1 MTDDV
6 VLYEKHTG
14 IATITL
20 NRPDKLNAMN
30 GEVVEQL
37 TRRIAEAGADD
48 TVKVILIAGAGR
60 AFCAGFDINDEVDEN
75 VSSALDWQPI
85 LRRDSDMT
93 MAVWSCPKPTIAMV
107 HGYCLAGG
115 CEVAMACDLVVAA
128 EDAQFGEPEI
138 RYGSGP
144 VTLLM
149 PFILGQKKT
158 NELLFTGDTI
168 GAQEARAAGL
178 VNTVV
183 PRDQLEVTAEGL
195 ARRIA
200 PTPLAVLRLTKQALN
215 RAYEAMG
222 LRDAVNANLDIS
234 AMLNGADT
242 PEQQEFDKIA
252 KAEGL
257 KAALGW
263 RDARYRDW
271 PSASEASA
279 ASSAAEP
286 ML

>member
-1 MTDDV
+1 MTDV
-6 VLYEKHTG
+6 VLYENHNG

-30 GEVVEQL
+30 GEMVEQL
-37 TRRIAEAGADD
+37 TGRIAEAGADD
-48 TVKVILIAGAGR
+48 NVKVVLIAGAGR
-60 AFCAGFDINDEVDEN
+60 AFCAGFDINDEVEEGTE
-75 VSSALDWQPI
+75 SPLDWQPV
-85 LRRDSDMT
+85 LKRDSDMT
-93 MAVWSCPKPTIAMV
+93 MAVWSCPKPTIAV
-107 HGYCLAGG
+107 VQGYCLAGG
-115 CEVAMACDLVVAA
+115 CEVAMACDLIVAA

-138 RYGSGP
+138 QYGSGP

-158 NELLFTGDTI
+158 NELLFTGDKIDAHAALT
-168 GAQEARAAGL
+168 AGL

-183 PRDQLEVTAEGL
+183 PRENLEATAQEL

-222 LRDAVNANLDIS
+222 LREAVNANLDIS
-234 AMLNGADT
+234 AILNGANT

-257 KAALGW
+257 KAALAW
-263 RDARYRDW
+263 RDSRYRVE
-271 PSASEASA
+271 PGTPQHTA
-279 ASSAAEP
+279 AIAGG
-286 ML
+286 

>member
-1 MTDDV
+1 MTTDI
-6 VLYEKHTG
+6 VLYENNNG

-20 NRPDKLNAMN
+20 NRPNKLNAMN

-37 TRRIAEAGADD
+37 TRRISEAGADD
-48 TVKVILIAGAGR
+48 TVKVVLIAGAGR
-60 AFCAGFDINDEVDEN
+60 AFSAGFDINDEVEEGTE
-75 VSSALDWQPI
+75 SPLDWQPV

-93 MAVWSCPKPTIAMV
+93 MAIWSCPKPTIAV
-107 HGYCLAGG
+107 VQGYCLAGG
-115 CEVAMACDLVVAA
+115 CEVAMACDLIVAA

-138 RYGSGP
+138 QYGSGP

-149 PFILGQKKT
+149 PFVLGQKKT
-158 NELLFTGDTI
+158 NELLFTGDKI
-168 GAQEARAAGL
+168 DAHAALAAGL

-183 PRDQLEVTAEGL
+183 PREDLEATAQEL

-200 PTPLAVLRLTKQALN
+200 PTPLAILRLTKQALN

-222 LRDAVNANLDIS
+222 LREAVNANLDIS
-234 AMLNGADT
+234 AILNGANT

-257 KAALGW
+257 KAALAW
-263 RDARYRDW
+263 RDSRYQ
-271 PSASEASA
+271 A
-279 ASSAAEP
+279 
-286 ML
+286 